1 MGKFEF
7 ATVAVVMMVLAVGTH
22 AADNLDAAWDK
33 YLVTL
38 FFKFAS
44 CRIDLH
50 ALFYIYVIIQFKN
63 YYYHF

>member
-1 MGKFEF
+1 
-7 ATVAVVMMVLAVGTH
+7 LAVGTH

-63 YYYHF
+63 